1 MSLKNHF
8 FSPFFI
14 QSLIA
19 SKQNAIQ
26 QDLPSHSSPDE
37 DEESIDD
44 HDNKHKRTR
53 TNFTS
58 SQIVELEK
66 AFQNGIT
73 HPLVAFFLF
82 NHLIFIS
89 GHYPDIYMREA
100 LAIKLDLIE
109 SRVQVWFQNRRAKWR
124 KIENTKKG
132 PGRPAHNAHLQT
144 CSGEPISHE
153 EIERKRLLAEERK
166 RQKQTKNC
174 KSTNSDGNSSTSSSA
189 SPKLPNKSSY
199 SIERILSQSPAI
211 TRKTS

>member
-1 MSLKNHF
+1 MSISPLNKTSLLYSNMLKNHF

-66 AFQNGIT
+66 AFQN
-73 HPLVAFFLF
+73 
-82 NHLIFIS
+82 

-174 KSTNSDGNSSTSSSA
+174 KSANSDGNSSTSSSV

-211 TRKTS
+211 TTRKTS

>member
-1 MSLKNHF
+1 MLKNHF

-19 SKQNAIQ
+19 SKQNPIQ

-66 AFQNGIT
+66 AFQN
-73 HPLVAFFLF
+73 
-82 NHLIFIS
+82 

-174 KSTNSDGNSSTSSSA
+174 KSTNSDGNSSTSSSI